1 MDKAKV
7 IMTRRERENALEALE
22 LLEIIEQKL
31 IDRSS
36 TTTIEIETEIV
47 LRIRLCIAFRQRIV
61 KRL

>member
-47 LRIRLCIAFRQRIV
+47 LRIRLCVAFRQRIV